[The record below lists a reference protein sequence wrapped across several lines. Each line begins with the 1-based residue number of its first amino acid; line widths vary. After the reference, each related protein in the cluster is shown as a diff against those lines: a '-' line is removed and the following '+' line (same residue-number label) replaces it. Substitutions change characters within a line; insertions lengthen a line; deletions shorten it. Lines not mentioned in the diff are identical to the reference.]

1 MEKKAIP
8 INKCCRCGEK
18 MFGYFDYQ
26 RVTCDKCDKELDEKI
41 KNIIKMLDERNEKCG
56 KR

>member
-1 MEKKAIP
+1 MKKKAIP

-56 KR
+56 ER